1 MELVRLSSQE
11 EQQIAASNVFCLITQ
26 DDKINIREANSTEPC
41 SALEC
46 VLSPMWAI
54 LERRGE
60 TMPQGVRRRVS
71 IKETLIWSKTVIQ
84 HRDSDAM
91 CPW

>member
-46 VLSPMWAI
+46 VLSPMWGNPRE
-54 LERRGE
+54 ERRDYAAG
-60 TMPQGVRRRVS
+60 G
-71 IKETLIWSKTVIQ
+71 KEKSVHKGNSDLVQ
-84 HRDSDAM
+84 DSNTTSG
-91 CPW
+91 